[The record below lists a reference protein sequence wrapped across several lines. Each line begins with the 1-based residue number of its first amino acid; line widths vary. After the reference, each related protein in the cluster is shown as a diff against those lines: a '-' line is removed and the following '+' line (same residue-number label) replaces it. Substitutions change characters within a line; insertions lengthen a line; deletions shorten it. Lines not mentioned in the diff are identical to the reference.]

1 MRIPGL
7 ESDTPQ
13 PYENEKQIHF
23 WLFKLMFQRMMSSV
37 SVSSNVGER
46 IQVTVQEE
54 WEAYGSGPGS
64 IRFLLRHSHP
74 RCMMGSLSA
83 VEKNGV
89 RSLSGK
95 RTTGDD
101 HIKLSKSVLENTHI
115 AGVFSDFYSINI
127 IDT

>member
-1 MRIPGL
+1 MLAR
-7 ESDTPQ
+7 E
-13 PYENEKQIHF
+13 F
-23 WLFKLMFQRMMSSV
+23 
-37 SVSSNVGER
+37 
-46 IQVTVQEE
+46 QVTVQEE
-54 WEAYGSGPGS
+54 WETDGSGPGS

-101 HIKLSKSVLENTHI
+101 HIKLSKSVLERHTLLVSSLI
-115 AGVFSDFYSINI
+115 STS
-127 IDT
+127 